1 MMKEFEM
8 PFIYGNRNQLN
19 LIPQS
24 IEDMVSPADPVR
36 AYDVIVGKIFADII
50 KEKTYL
56 PAKTGAPG
64 YDPETMLKVLV
75 YSYSYGV
82 KSSRKIER
90 ALCHNL
96 SYIWL
101 SGGLKPDH
109 WTIANFR
116 KENSVLIKKTLR
128 LCVQMCVKLDLIE
141 GNVLFV
147 DGSKFRA
154 SASISNTW
162 TEKRC
167 AEAIEKANKL
177 IDKLTDECEKI
188 DKEEKNIKS
197 LVKLQKKLENEKSR
211 LEEISNVWN
220 KLKASGKESINTVDS
235 DCVKA
240 KGRQGTHA
248 SYNVQ
253 LVTDGENGLIVS
265 AEAISASTDH
275 NQFTE
280 QMEKAEEILGNK
292 IETGCGDAGYS
303 SVDDLEKIENRMNVV
318 VPSSRQMNEE
328 REEKDR
334 RFEKN
339 EFHYCGHIDRYL
351 CPNDRTLWP
360 ETVKENGDKIYKAK
374 AKVCFNCKYFGRCT
388 SSQTGRSITRLRN
401 EEVKER
407 IEANYAKKENKEIYA
422 RRKEVSELP
431 FGHMK
436 RNLAAGQF
444 LLRGLK
450 KVNIEASLLA
460 TCFNVARMIT
470 LLGISK
476 IIGMSSVCLA

>member
-1 MMKEFEM
+1 MD
-8 PFIYGNRNQLN
+8 

-24 IEDMVSPADPVR
+24 IEDMVSPDDPVR
-36 AYDVIVGKIFADII
+36 AYDAIVSKIFAEIS
-50 KEKTYL
+50 KKTMYL
-56 PAKTGAPG
+56 PAKTGAYK

-75 YSYSYGV
+75 YSYSYGI

-90 ALCHNL
+90 ALYHNL

-116 KENSVLIKKTLR
+116 KENSVLIKNTMKT
-128 LCVQMCVKLDLIE
+128 CVKMCIKLNLIE

-154 SASISNTW
+154 NASISNTW
-162 TEKRC
+162 TQQRC
-167 AEAIEKANKL
+167 AEAIAKANNRIEKL
-177 IDKLTDECEKI
+177 IDECDKI
-188 DKEEKNIKS
+188 DKDEKNCES
-197 LVKLQKKLENEKSR
+197 FVKLHKKLCKEKSR
-211 LEEISNVWN
+211 LEKISKVWDE
-220 KLKASGKESINTVDS
+220 LKTSDKESINSVDADS
-235 DCVKA
+235 VKT
-240 KGRQGTHA
+240 KGRQGKHA

-253 LVTDGENGLIVS
+253 LVIDGKNGIIVS
-265 AEAISASTDH
+265 AEAISASNDY
-275 NQFTE
+275 NQFTK
-280 QMEKAEEILGNK
+280 QMENAEEILGKKVEN
-292 IETGCGDAGYS
+292 GCGDAGYS
-303 SVDDLEKIENRMNVV
+303 SVDDLEIIENRMNVV

-334 RFEKN
+334 RFEKK
-339 EFHYCGHIDRYL
+339 EFHYCDQIDRYL

-360 ETVKENGDKIYKAK
+360 EATKENGDKIYKAK
-374 AKVCFNCKYFGRCT
+374 AKVCFNCKDYGCCT
-388 SSQTGRSITRLRN
+388 NSQTGRSITRLRN

-407 IEANYAKKENKEIYA
+407 IEANYARKENKEIYA

-436 RNLAAGQF
+436 RNLEAGQF

-450 KVNIEASLLA
+450 KVNTETSLLA

-470 LLGISK
+470 LLGINK
-476 IIGMSSVCLA
+476 IIGISNVCFA

>member
-1 MMKEFEM
+1 M
-8 PFIYGNRNQLN
+8 PFIYGDRNQMD

-24 IEDMVSPADPVR
+24 IEDMVSPDDPVR
-36 AYDVIVGKIFADII
+36 AYDAIVGKIFAEISRKNI
-50 KEKTYL
+50 YL

-75 YSYSYGV
+75 YSYSYGI

-90 ALCHNL
+90 ALYHNL

-116 KENSVLIKKTLR
+116 KENSDLIKNTMKT
-128 LCVQMCVKLDLIE
+128 CVKMCIKLNLIE

-154 SASISNTW
+154 NASISNTW
-162 TEKRC
+162 TQKRC
-167 AEAIEKANKL
+167 AEAIAKAQERIDRL
-177 IDKLTDECEKI
+177 IEECDKI
-188 DKEEKNIKS
+188 DKDEKS
-197 LVKLQKKLENEKSR
+197 CESFVKLQKKLCNEKSR
-211 LEEISNVWN
+211 LEAISKVWDE
-220 KLKASGKESINTVDS
+220 LKTSDKESINSVDS
-235 DCVKA
+235 DSVKA

-253 LVTDGENGLIVS
+253 LVTDGKNGLIVS
-265 AEAISASTDH
+265 AEAISAGTDY
-275 NQFTE
+275 NQFTK
-280 QMEKAEEILGNK
+280 QMNNAEEILEKK
-292 IETGCGDAGYS
+292 IETGCADAGYS
-303 SVDDLEKIENRMNVV
+303 SVDDLENIEKQMNVV

-328 REEKDR
+328 REGKSS
-334 RFEKN
+334 RFEKS
-339 EFHYCGHIDRYL
+339 EFCYCDHIDRYL

-360 ETVKENGDKIYKAK
+360 ETVKENGDKIYRAK
-374 AKVCFNCKYFGRCT
+374 AKVCFNCKDYGRCT
-388 SSQTGRSITRLRN
+388 NSQTGRSITRLRN

-407 IEANYAKKENKEIYA
+407 IEANYARKENKEIYA

-436 RNLAAGQF
+436 RNLEAGQF

-450 KVNIEASLLA
+450 KVNTETSLLA

-470 LLGISK
+470 LLGIK
-476 IIGMSSVCLA
+476 ETIGMSDTCFA